1 MNAEP
6 QAVDAVIALGS
17 NLGDREEIIRDA
29 VRDIDALDGVTVTA
43 ASGLV
48 ETLALKTD
56 GIDASAPTYLNA
68 VIVVRTTLTAREL
81 LTALNGIERA
91 HGRTR
96 DVRWGDRTLDLDII
110 TFGDDEIAEPDLI
123 VPHPRAWERA
133 FVLAPWL
140 EVDPTAKIAGRGTV
154 SVLLGNTG
162 EVPTRYPAEA
172 LL

>member
-1 MNAEP
+1 MNASP
-6 QAVDAVIALGS
+6 AAVDVVIALGS

-29 VRDIDALDGVTVTA
+29 VRDIDALDRVTVAA

-56 GIDASAPTYLNA
+56 GVDASAPTYLNA
-68 VIVVRTTLTAREL
+68 VIVVRTSLTAREL
-81 LTALNGIERA
+81 LVALNGIERD

-96 DVRWGDRTLDLDII
+96 NVRWGDRTLDLDII
-110 TFGDDEIAEPDLI
+110 TFGVDEIDEPDLI

-140 EVDPTAKIAGRGTV
+140 EVDPNANIAGRGAV
-154 SVLLGNTG
+154 STLLAETG
-162 EVPTRYPAEA
+162 EVPARYPAEA